1 MRRLP
6 LFLSAFLLAPAPVCA
21 DAPSNNSVVYDH
33 VTIIDGTGAAPK
45 SDRAIIVSHGR
56 IKAIVPSKQWR
67 SELKDIDVSQVRIED
82 LHGDF
87 ALPGLID
94 THVHLATDPDPVFER
109 AELRRFIYS
118 GVTTVRDMA
127 GDTRVLSDLSRSA
140 LLNEI
145 AAPDIYYAALMAGP
159 QFFHDPRTVASVQGG
174 VPGQVPWMRAITH
187 DTDLTVAV
195 AEAHG
200 TGATAL
206 KIYADLPPDLV
217 KAITAEAHRQH
228 MLVWAHAAVFPSA
241 PMDDVG
247 AGVDVMSHACM
258 LAYQA
263 GPMPPEYH
271 NRAPVNDALFA
282 NGTAILNPLFAAM
295 KAHHTILDA
304 TNYVYRIMW
313 LVPNAQPAPYCH
325 EDLAERIT
333 AAAHK
338 AGVEISTGTDADSG
352 WEKQLPSL
360 FDEIGLLVDKSG
372 FTPMEAIHA
381 ATYVGAQTVGQSDQ
395 IGTLEPGKR
404 ANIVFVKKNP
414 LADIDNLRDIDV
426 TVKGDAAFSRS
437 DYQPISKEE
446 AKNEMG
452 DP

>member
-1 MRRLP
+1 MRRISLV
-6 LFLSAFLLAPAPVCA
+6 LTLLLAAAPAYA
-21 DAPSNNSVVYDH
+21 DGSADMTTVYDH
-33 VTIIDGTGAAPK
+33 VTVIDGTGAAPL
-45 SDRAIIVSHGR
+45 SDRTIVTAQGRIVAIVSSR
-56 IKAIVPSKQWR
+56 NWR
-67 SELKDIDVSQVRIED
+67 SALKDTDLSKVRVED
-82 LHGDF
+82 MHGDF

-127 GDTRVLSDLSRSA
+127 GDTRVLAGLSRSA

-145 AAPDIYYAALMAGP
+145 AAPEIYYAALMAGP
-159 QFFHDPRTVASVQGG
+159 QFFHDPRTVASAKGG

-187 DTDLTVAV
+187 DTDLKIAV

-241 PMDDVG
+241 PMDDVD
-247 AGVDVMSHACM
+247 ADVDVMSHSCM
-258 LAYQA
+258 LAYQP

-271 NRAPVNDALFA
+271 NRAPVNDALFVK
-282 NGTAILNPLFAAM
+282 GTALLDPLFAAM
-295 KAHHTILDA
+295 KEHHTILDA
-304 TNYVYRIMW
+304 TNYVYKIMW

-338 AGVEISTGTDADSG
+338 AGVEISTGTDADSD
-352 WEKQLPSL
+352 WDKPFPSV
-360 FDEIGLLVDKSG
+360 FDEIGLLVHKSG

-381 ATYVGAQTVGQSDQ
+381 ATFVGAEAVGQADK
-395 IGTLEPGKR
+395 IGTLTPGKR

-414 LADIDNLRDIDV
+414 LVDIENLRGIDV
-426 TVKGDAAFSRS
+426 TVKGNEVFRRS
-437 DYQPISKEE
+437 DYQPITKDE
-446 AKNEMG
+446 AKNEIG